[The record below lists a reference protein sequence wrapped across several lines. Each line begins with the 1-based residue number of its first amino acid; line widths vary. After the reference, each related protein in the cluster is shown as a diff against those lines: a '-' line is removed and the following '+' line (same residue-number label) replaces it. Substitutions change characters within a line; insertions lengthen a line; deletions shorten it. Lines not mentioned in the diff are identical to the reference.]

1 MPRTKTPID
10 RLTTW
15 VERYK
20 KIIGLTEWDVLIQVE
35 EPDEEED
42 SDIVTLMRIEAPAN
56 YRYAILH
63 VFKTVF
69 GLPLQKQE
77 KCIIHELLHLRF
89 RQVDGYLD
97 QMLGCDGAVFSGWRD
112 KMEEAIDGLAN
123 RLQEVTRAY
132 RA

>member
-1 MPRTKTPID
+1 MKVKSPIV

-20 KIIGLTEWDVLIQVE
+20 KIIGLTEWDVLIQIE
-35 EPDEEED
+35 EPDDAED

-56 YRYAILH
+56 YRHAILH
-63 VFKTVF
+63 VYKPVF
-69 GLPLQKQE
+69 GLSLLKQE
-77 KCIIHELLHLRF
+77 KCIVHELLHLRF
-89 RQVDGYLD
+89 RQVDAYLD
-97 QMLGCDGAVFSGWRD
+97 EMLGCDGVVFSGWRD

-123 RLQEVTRAY
+123 RLQEVCRAY